1 MQLCR
6 HPSKGAISIHYI
18 RVYRKP
24 ESKINTLGQYINY
37 ASPAPFHS
45 CRKQAYET
53 LPVVSVRRHPLS
65 RTHRG
70 LNPGPDPG
78 VSCGDEHI
86 FIQALNEGFD
96 DFVTSIQLDAYS
108 LYTRRSH
115 SPMTA
120 GLSHR

>member
-1 MQLCR
+1 MHHL
-6 HPSKGAISIHYI
+6 PLFIHA
-18 RVYRKP
+18 
-24 ESKINTLGQYINY
+24 ESK
-37 ASPAPFHS
+37 
-45 CRKQAYET
+45 AYET

-65 RTHRG
+65 RTHQG

-86 FIQALNEGFD
+86 FIQALNEGFN
-96 DFVTSIQLDAYS
+96 DFVTSIQLDTYS
-108 LYTRRSH
+108 LYTCRSH